1 MSLSFKSLIFYMKF
15 KGVNFNY
22 IDEYEAMKI
31 LEYKN
36 YYFKLNSF
44 VDNYPMQKVRYQN
57 ALIERYQ
64 KVDFK
69 NLVDLASLDMQLRYI
84 IIKFCLDI
92 EHSIKLNILRTIT
105 KVDSEDGYNVVS

>member
-1 MSLSFKSLIFYMKF
+1 
-15 KGVNFNY
+15 
-22 IDEYEAMKI
+22 MKI

-92 EHSIKLNILRTIT
+92 ERSIKLNILRTIT